1 MSEHLCLFIFPI
13 EGIKSWLLLYEVLL
27 SIDDVETL
35 NRSCEFLTSE
45 VVDTLNFLVSVLN
58 VLDAAIDSW
67 VSLCSEVVETEV
79 VEDTPV
85 TADVT
90 IFLASNAEFAVFT
103 NLNLYDVVVETSSV
117 SVLVEYAFNAFFI
130 LLL

>member
-85 TADVT
+85 TTDVT
-90 IFLASNAEFAVFT
+90 ILLSSNAEFAVFT
-103 NLNLYDVVVETSSV
+103 NLNLKEVVVVDSTICVFVEFTSF
-117 SVLVEYAFNAFFI
+117 LRN
-130 LLL
+130 LLTP